1 MNMDFES
8 FVNEMKDH
16 IKEFLPERF
25 ADATVEVR
33 QNTKLNETYTALV
46 VQEEGQTITPSI
58 NLNQLYEAYDKGEV
72 SLEMSLMR
80 TAHLIGAEPLNIDI
94 SKLLDYDQAKENLFI
109 RVSAAEANKEMLA
122 TAPHKLME
130 DLAITYHIAADIGSD
145 AVASTMVTDPML
157 ESFGISQEQLHADAL
172 ANSTKLFPAQ
182 VQSMGEVMRKM
193 ISQDMAATGMSQ
205 DDIDMMMDSMGLD
218 VSNPMTVVS
227 NDRGINGAAVMFY
240 PGQMDQIGDRLGGDF
255 FILPSSVHEMLVIPD
270 DGNFQY
276 QDLQSMV
283 ADVNETQVAETDRL
297 TDEVYHYDTEER
309 VFEKAATFEDRQK
322 QKEQNLAKGKD
333 MEIGASGAKADK
345 VAEHAQQAAHKPKH
359 KSNDMSL

>member
-25 ADATVEVR
+25 ADATVEAR
-33 QNTKLNETYTALV
+33 QNTKLNETYTALI
-46 VQEEGQTITPSI
+46 VQAEGQAIMPSI
-58 NLNQLYEAYDKGEV
+58 NLNQLYEAHNKADA
-72 SLEMSLMR
+72 SMEMTLMH
-80 TAHLIGAEPLNIDI
+80 AAQMIGAEPLNIDI
-94 SKLLDYDQAKENLFI
+94 NRLLDYDQAKENLFI

-122 TAPHKLME
+122 NAPHKLME
-130 DLAITYHIAADIGSD
+130 DLAITYHIVADISTNT
-145 AVASTMVTDPML
+145 VASTMVTDQML
-157 ESFGISQEQLHADAL
+157 DSFGISQEQLHADAL
-172 ANSTKLFPAQ
+172 ANSAKLFPAQ

-227 NDRGINGAAVMFY
+227 NEQGINGAAVMFY
-240 PGQMDQIGDRLGGDF
+240 PEQMDQIGDRLGGDF

-270 DGNFQY
+270 DGSFQY

-283 ADVNETQVAETDRL
+283 ADVNETQVAENERL

-322 QKEQNLAKGKD
+322 LKEQNLAKGKD
-333 MEIGASGAKADK
+333 MEIGIKADK
-345 VAEHAQQAAHKPKH
+345 APEHTQQAAHKPKH